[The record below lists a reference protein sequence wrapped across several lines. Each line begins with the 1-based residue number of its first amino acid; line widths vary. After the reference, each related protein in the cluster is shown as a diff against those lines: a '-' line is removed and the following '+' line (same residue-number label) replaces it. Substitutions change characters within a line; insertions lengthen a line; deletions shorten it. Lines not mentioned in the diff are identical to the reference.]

1 MADSTWHGL
10 GKALSSSARGAQIR
24 RRTQP
29 LLGLTLL
36 LPIHSYVNKRSF
48 NDLPS
53 LYLFNARIKYIY
65 FLLNTIRL
73 KITLQ
78 SLLFIKRQ
86 NLWVINTPINPSS
99 FMFTIFSFSI
109 YLTYIFSKFI
119 FLKYHCTF
127 SFYKYIYLRI

>member
-1 MADSTWHGL
+1 MR
-10 GKALSSSARGAQIR
+10 RGAQIR

-29 LLGLTLL
+29 LLGLILL
-36 LPIHSYVNKRSF
+36 LSIHPYVNKRSF
-48 NDLPS
+48 KDLPF
-53 LYLFNARIKYIY
+53 LCLFNACIKYIY
-65 FLLNTIRL
+65 FSLNTIKL

-109 YLTYIFSKFI
+109 YLTYIFSKSI

-127 SFYKYIYLRI
+127 SFYKYIYLRILESIHLPYETFYKY

>member
-1 MADSTWHGL
+1 VR
-10 GKALSSSARGAQIR
+10 RGAQIR

-29 LLGLTLL
+29 LLGLILL
-36 LPIHSYVNKRSF
+36 LSIHPYVNKRSF
-48 NDLPS
+48 KDLPF
-53 LYLFNARIKYIY
+53 LCLFNACIKYIY
-65 FLLNTIRL
+65 FSLNTIKL

-109 YLTYIFSKFI
+109 YLTYIFSKSI

-127 SFYKYIYLRI
+127 SFYKYIYLRILESIHLPYETFYKY